1 MGPGSAPATPLSGTG
16 AIGAA
21 PGSAAAPLYI
31 DELATDTWELSLY
44 DSDYDDGFKP
54 VAREKKVDE
63 VTKDEW
69 QEGMP

>member
-1 MGPGSAPATPLSGTG
+1 M
-16 AIGAA
+16 
-21 PGSAAAPLYI
+21 APLYI

-54 VAREKKVDE
+54 VAREKKIDA

-69 QEGMP
+69 QEGVPRCFSVLEAGLREC

>member
-1 MGPGSAPATPLSGTG
+1 M
-16 AIGAA
+16 
-21 PGSAAAPLYI
+21 APLYI

-44 DSDYDDGFKP
+44 DSDSDYDDGFKP
-54 VAREKKVDE
+54 VAREKKVDA